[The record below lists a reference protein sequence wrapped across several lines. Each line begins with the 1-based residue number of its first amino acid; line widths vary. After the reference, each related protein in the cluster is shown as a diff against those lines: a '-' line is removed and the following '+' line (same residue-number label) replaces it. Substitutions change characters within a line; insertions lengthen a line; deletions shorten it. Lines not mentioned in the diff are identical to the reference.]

1 LFHEFLWN
9 LTPDV
14 CIRPGTAAAAPDL
27 SAEGLKV
34 EAKAGHG
41 TMKAKRLCRK
51 RCYYELDVQPKEEAK
66 RLALGYRSL

>member
-1 LFHEFLWN
+1 MYVF
-9 LTPDV
+9 V
-14 CIRPGTAAAAPDL
+14 QSPGTAAAAPDL

-51 RCYYELDVQPKEEAK
+51 RRYYELDVQPKEEAK
-66 RLALGYRSL
+66 RLALGYCSL